1 MTLRKPP
8 RPKRPHIKLQ
18 KGAFLL
24 SWPVDHD
31 PDDLCGGR
39 RLRGAEFK
47 ARKAELE
54 ARDRAERA
62 LRVGLSTDCHELP
75 RLSRTGEG
83 HQSHCLPVKSRSL
96 LKVLADSS
104 AGLAARRAAAT
115 RNRSTAHEARP

>member
-1 MTLRKPP
+1 MRLRKPP

-39 RLRGAEFK
+39 RLKGAEFR

-54 ARDRAERA
+54 ARDRAEVVLRTGLDTGYSTCLQGTPKRTGKRKTSQPKIPA
-62 LRVGLSTDCHELP
+62 DELRVSIH
-75 RLSRTGEG
+75 
-83 HQSHCLPVKSRSL
+83 
-96 LKVLADSS
+96 A
-104 AGLAARRAAAT
+104 AAR
-115 RNRSTAHEARP
+115 RNRSTTHEARP